1 MKNDSENIKIT
12 PEEFNKMNS
21 EEKIMKMA
29 GAFIPPSGTSKS
41 DALNIVLK
49 RTDKINHSRIINLKR
64 IIQIAATVIFVIGT
78 YAIINGLSK
87 DRITTNFAEQ
97 KEINLPDGSE
107 VRLNAISKII
117 WSRKHFA
124 KKRLIA
130 LQGEAFFNVEKGT
143 PFTITTK
150 NGTVDILGTQLNVF
164 SRENEFWVSCISG
177 KVRVNT
183 GQQQHI
189 LLPGEMAELT
199 PNGLIKLAKNN
210 IEKTAYWKQ
219 GIFYFE
225 DKPLVS
231 IFEAVERQ
239 FDLKVEHKNLGD
251 RLMTVSFSNENLKE
265 SLDVICIPMGLSYEI
280 KNNKKIVVK
289 EKK

>member
-1 MKNDSENIKIT
+1 M
-12 PEEFNKMNS
+12 
-21 EEKIMKMA
+21 
-29 GAFIPPSGTSKS
+29 
-41 DALNIVLK
+41 
-49 RTDKINHSRIINLKR
+49 
-64 IIQIAATVIFVIGT
+64 
-78 YAIINGLSK
+78 
-87 DRITTNFAEQ
+87 
-97 KEINLPDGSE
+97 
-107 VRLNAISKII
+107 
-117 WSRKHFA
+117 
-124 KKRLIA
+124 
-130 LQGEAFFNVEKGT
+130 QGEAFFDVEKGT

-183 GQQQHI
+183 DQQQHI

-210 IEKTAYWKQ
+210 IENTASWKQ
-219 GIFYFE
+219 GTFYFE

-239 FDLKVEHKNLGD
+239 FNVRVEHENLSD
-251 RLMTVSFSNENLKE
+251 RLITVSFSNENLEE

-289 EKK
+289 EK